1 MYKNAGF
8 FKRFFSNLIDFILFI
23 AIAIAIIFIS
33 KPDGNLT
40 TNHKYYYTSMI
51 LIVIWLNCY
60 YILFPYLI
68 GGKTI
73 GMWIFNLKLIS
84 DVDKKFHY
92 TLILKRNILGCF
104 FVTLNFIIVLSAT
117 ASIDLSQ
124 YKDMNEAN
132 SNPTI
137 QAITAI
143 ITALMGTWFLLQT
156 LGYILLIFYKKRL
169 TILDIAFASRIV
181 EDKYLEVIASK
192 DIILIPYYYTERTF
206 RYYNQTNQI
215 QGD

>member
-1 MYKNAGF
+1 
-8 FKRFFSNLIDFILFI
+8 
-23 AIAIAIIFIS
+23 
-33 KPDGNLT
+33 
-40 TNHKYYYTSMI
+40 
-51 LIVIWLNCY
+51 
-60 YILFPYLI
+60 
-68 GGKTI
+68 
-73 GMWIFNLKLIS
+73 MWIFNLKLIS